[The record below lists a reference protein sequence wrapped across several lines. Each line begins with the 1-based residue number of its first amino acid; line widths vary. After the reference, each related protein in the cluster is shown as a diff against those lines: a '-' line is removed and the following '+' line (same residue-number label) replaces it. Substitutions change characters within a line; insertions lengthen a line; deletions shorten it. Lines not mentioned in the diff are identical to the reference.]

1 MLSKNAIEDF
11 VSTRA
16 PTNEYGAI
24 VGYATDDNVYLC
36 EFAIKDFQP
45 EFKSER
51 IWYVSIGCGQPIT
64 DPFLGLMRRVFWKNS
79 LPGVADATFAATW
92 TLQHAID
99 LNPGGIN
106 GPVQLAVIRKD
117 AQKGKYV
124 ARLLEDPEL
133 QEHINNVV
141 AAEAHLSN
149 YKDILLGADKDV
161 KVPELGIKPTTA

>member
-1 MLSKNAIEDF
+1 
-11 VSTRA
+11 
-16 PTNEYGAI
+16 
-24 VGYATDDNVYLC
+24 
-36 EFAIKDFQP
+36 
-45 EFKSER
+45 
-51 IWYVSIGCGQPIT
+51 
-64 DPFLGLMRRVFWKNS
+64 MRRVFWKNS